1 METLVAL
8 DLETTGLDSERDAV
22 IEIGAIRFRGSRVE
36 AEWSTLVNPGRP
48 LPPFIVQLTGID
60 DSMLAGSP
68 RLAEVAGDLEA
79 FVADAPILGHN
90 VGFDLSFLRR
100 RGLFNENPRLDTFDL
115 ASVLLPTAARYRL
128 GNLAEALGLPVRG
141 IHRALDDARTTR
153 AVYLALLERLQ
164 ALPRTLLEEIVRLGE
179 NVEWGAGWAFEEALD
194 HALARREPEV
204 GPRTAADPQ
213 PSKPSDGGPPLRPAE
228 TIRPLDAEELAAL
241 LEPGG
246 PFAARFPGYENRP
259 QQVAML
265 RAVAGALSGSRH
277 LLVEA
282 GTGIGKSI
290 AYLIPALAWAETNGR
305 RVMISTNTIN
315 LQDQLIHKD
324 LPDLCRTLGVEYQ
337 GAVLKGRSNYLCP
350 RRLAAMRQIH
360 AQSAEDV
367 RLLAKVL
374 VWLAQGGTGDR
385 NELHMTGPWEAA
397 AWSRISAEGEE
408 CGGEA
413 CRQRLDGDCP
423 YFQARLQA
431 ENAHVV
437 IVNHAL
443 LLADIAT
450 GSRVLPEY
458 RHLIVDEAHQLEDAV
473 TNGLAFHATEGEVER
488 LLKDLGSRRSGL
500 LSEILAAARRELS
513 PAGIGQVE
521 QAAESAARR
530 ASECIALTQGLFA
543 ALGAFLA
550 SQRDQA
556 EVGPYGQQQR
566 ILPSTRTLPD
576 WGPVEVAWENLRGPL
591 GGVLQ
596 AVREVADVLADLLGG
611 EGSPAEDLALTLR
624 ASVRGLEA
632 FFTNLEHMIFEPDNQ
647 MIYWADL
654 RPAPGRIALHAAP
667 LRVGPL
673 VDRFLWREKDSVI
686 MTSATLTTGGEFDH
700 IRARLQAQD
709 VDELTLGSPFDYETS
724 TLLYLV
730 TDVPEPSNRQAYERS
745 VETGLI
751 SLCKATGGRTLAL
764 FTSYEQLR
772 RAARAMTEPLSAS
785 GIVVY
790 EQGEGASRHALLES
804 FRSSEQAVLLG
815 TRSFWE
821 GIDVPGEALSVLA
834 IVRLPFDVPSD
845 PIVAAR
851 METYEDPFS
860 EYSVPEA
867 VLRFR
872 QGFGRLIRTRSDRG
886 IVAVFDRRILSKQ
899 YGRAFLESIPQCT
912 VRQGTLRDLP
922 TSASRWLGL

>member
-22 IEIGAIRFRGSRVE
+22 IEIGAIRFRGTRVE

-48 LPPFIVQLTGID
+48 LPPFIVQLTGIED
-60 DSMLAGSP
+60 NMLSAAP
-68 RLAEVAGDLEA
+68 RLSEVVGELEA
-79 FVADAPILGHN
+79 FASDAPILGHN

-100 RGLFNENPRLDTFDL
+100 RGLLTENPRLDTFDL

-128 GNLAEALGLPVRG
+128 GSLAEALGIPVRST
-141 IHRALDDARTTR
+141 HRALDDARTTR

-164 ALPRTLLEEIVRLGE
+164 SLPQSLLEEIVRLGE
-179 NVEWGAGWAFEEALD
+179 NVDWGAGWAFEEALD
-194 HALARREPEV
+194 EALARGERPPERRHAVPPSPEPA
-204 GPRTAADPQ
+204 R
-213 PSKPSDGGPPLRPAE
+213 PLRPADS
-228 TIRPLDAEELAAL
+228 IRPLDPEELAAL

-265 RAVAGALSGSRH
+265 RAVATALSGSRH

-282 GTGIGKSI
+282 GTGIGKSV
-290 AYLIPALAWAETNGR
+290 AYLIPALAWAETNGQ

-324 LPDLCRTLGVEYQ
+324 MPDLCRTLGVEYH
-337 GAVLKGRSNYLCP
+337 GAVLKGRGNYLCP

-360 AQSAEDV
+360 SQSAEEV

-374 VWLAQGGTGDR
+374 VWLSQGGSGDR
-385 NELHMTGPWEAA
+385 SELHLTGPWEAA

-413 CRQRLDGDCP
+413 CRQRVKDDCP
-423 YFQARLQA
+423 YFRARTQA

-473 TNGLAFHATEGEVER
+473 TYGLAFHATEGEVER
-488 LLKDLGSRRSGL
+488 LLKDLGGRRSGL
-500 LSEILAAARRELS
+500 LGEVLGAARRELS
-513 PAGIGQVE
+513 PASIGQID
-521 QAAESAARR
+521 QAADSAARR
-530 ASECIALTQGLFA
+530 AAECIDLTQALFA
-543 ALGAFLA
+543 ALSSFLA
-550 SQRDQA
+550 SQRDQT

-566 ILPSTRTLPD
+566 ILASTRTLPD

-591 GGVLQ
+591 GAVLQ
-596 AVREVADVLADLLGG
+596 AVREVADLLADLVQA
-611 EGSPAEDLALTLR
+611 EESTVEDLALTLR
-624 ASVRGLEA
+624 GSVRGLDT
-632 FFTNLEHMIFEPDNQ
+632 FFTHLEHMIFEPDSQ
-647 MIYWADL
+647 TIYWADV

-673 VDRFLWREKDSVI
+673 VERFLWREKDSVI

-700 IRARLQAQD
+700 IRSRLNAQD
-709 VDELTLGSPFDYETS
+709 VDELTLGSPFDFESS
-724 TLLYLV
+724 TMLYLV
-730 TDVPEPSNRQAYERS
+730 TDVPEPSNRQAYERA
-745 VETGLI
+745 VENGLI

-772 RAARAMTEPLSAS
+772 RAARAITEPLGAS
-785 GIVVY
+785 GIVVF

-804 FRSSEQAVLLG
+804 FRTSEQAVLLG

-821 GIDVPGEALSVLA
+821 GVDVPGEALSVLA
-834 IVRLPFDVPSD
+834 IIRLPFDVPSD
-845 PIVAAR
+845 PIIAAR
-851 METYEDPFS
+851 MESYEDPFS
-860 EYSVPEA
+860 EYSLPEA

-912 VRQGTLRDLP
+912 VRQGTLGDLP

>member
-22 IEIGAIRFRGSRVE
+22 IEIGAVRFRGSRVE

-60 DSMLAGSP
+60 DSMLAGAP
-68 RLAEVAGDLEA
+68 RLAEVVGDLQA
-79 FVADAPILGHN
+79 FVGEAPILGHN

-100 RGLFNENPRLDTFDL
+100 RGLFAENPRLDTFDL
-115 ASVLLPTAARYRL
+115 ASVLMPTAARYRL
-128 GNLAEALGLPVRG
+128 GNLAESLGIPVRG
-141 IHRALDDARTTR
+141 THRALDDARTTR
-153 AVYLALLERLQ
+153 AVYLALLEQ
-164 ALPRTLLEEIVRLGE
+164 MAALPLPLLEEIVRLGE

-194 HALARREPEV
+194 DALARAKSGDRHP
-204 GPRTAADPQ
+204 PAAKPQ
-213 PSKPSDGGPPLRPAE
+213 LSTRARAGQALRPAE
-228 TIRPLDAEELAAL
+228 TPRPLDLDELAAL

-246 PFAARFPGYENRP
+246 PFAAGFPGYENRP

-265 RAVAGALSGSRH
+265 RAVAGALSGGRH

-282 GTGIGKSI
+282 GTGIGKSV
-290 AYLIPALAWAETNGR
+290 AYLIPALAWAETNGQ
-305 RVMISTNTIN
+305 RVVVSTNTIN
-315 LQDQLIHKD
+315 LQDQLIRKD

-337 GAVLKGRSNYLCP
+337 GAVLKGRANYLCP
-350 RRLAAMRQIH
+350 RRLAAMRRIH
-360 AQSAEDV
+360 AQSPDEV

-374 VWLAQGGTGDR
+374 VWLGQGGSGDR
-385 NELHMTGPWEAA
+385 TELHLSGPWEAA

-408 CGGEA
+408 CGGET
-413 CRQRLDGDCP
+413 CRQRAEGDCP
-423 YFQARLQA
+423 YIQARDRA
-431 ENAHVV
+431 ETAHVV

-450 GSRVLPEY
+450 GSRVLPDY
-458 RHLIVDEAHQLEDAV
+458 QYLIVDEAHQLEDAV

-488 LLKDLGSRRSGL
+488 LLKDLGGRRSGL
-500 LSEILAAARRELS
+500 LGEILAAARSGLS
-513 PAGIGQVE
+513 PSAVGQIE
-521 QAAESAARR
+521 QAAEAAARR
-530 ASECIALTQGLFA
+530 ASECIDLTQTLFA

-550 SQRDQA
+550 SQRDQV

-576 WGPVEVAWENLRGPL
+576 WSPIEIAWENLRAPL
-591 GGVLQ
+591 GGVLTS
-596 AVREVADVLADLLGG
+596 VREVADMLAELLDS

-624 ASVRGLEA
+624 ASLRGLET
-632 FFTNLEHMIFEPDNQ
+632 FTTHLEHMIFEPDSQ

-654 RPAPGRIALHAAP
+654 RPPPGRIALHAAP

-673 VDRFLWREKDSVI
+673 VERFLWREKASVV
-686 MTSATLTTGGEFDH
+686 MTSATLTAGGEFDH
-700 IRARLQAQD
+700 IRARLNAHD
-709 VDELTLGSPFDYETS
+709 VDELTLGSPFDYESS
-724 TLLYLV
+724 TMLYLV
-730 TDVPEPSNRQAYERS
+730 ADMPEPSNRQAYERA
-745 VETGLI
+745 VEAGLV
-751 SLCKATGGRTLAL
+751 SLCKATAGRTLAL

-772 RAARAMTEPLSAS
+772 RTAKAIAEPLNAS

-815 TRSFWE
+815 TRSYWE
-821 GIDVPGEALSVLA
+821 GIDVPGEALSVLV

-845 PIVAAR
+845 PIIAAR
-851 METYEDPFS
+851 METYEDPFA

-886 IVAVFDRRILSKQ
+886 IVVVFDRRILSKK
-899 YGRAFLESIPQCT
+899 YGRAFLDSLPQCT

-922 TSASRWLGL
+922 PSAARWLGL